1 MKSYHKIKVVGNLRD
16 KTFNNFDISL
26 EIIKDGE

>member
-1 MKSYHKIKVVGNLRD
+1 MKSYQKIKIVSNLRD
-16 KTFNNFDISL
+16 RTFNNFDISL

>member
-1 MKSYHKIKVVGNLRD
+1 MKSYQEIKVVGNLSDR
-16 KTFNNFDISL
+16 TFNNFDISL